1 MEQTLAERVQTAKA
15 SDAELDA
22 LLREYRPFIL
32 STVLANSPKAQEDYV
47 QAGML
52 AFAQAVRTFAPE
64 KGAFLSFAKL
74 LIARRVIDCIRRD
87 TAHPELAV
95 LDTGDA
101 ESRQLIDTVSQHT
114 YNLHSEQE
122 ARREEILLLTKE
134 LRAWSM
140 TFQDLSAST
149 PRHASTRKI
158 CKDAVRAL
166 LGDAAL
172 LASFRR
178 KKQVPVKA
186 LAKRLGIKPKALED
200 HRRYLVAA
208 VLVHSGDY
216 PFIRE
221 YIRLYDE
228 QVGGEEL

>member
-32 STVLANSPKAQEDYV
+32 STVLANSPKAQEDYL

-74 LIARRVIDCIRRD
+74 LISRRVIDCIRRD
-87 TAHPELAV
+87 TAHPEFAV

-101 ESRQLIDTVSQHT
+101 QSRQLIDTVSQHT
-114 YNLHSEQE
+114 CNLLSEQE
-122 ARREEILLLTKE
+122 ARREEILLLTRE
-134 LRAWSM
+134 LRVWSM
-140 TFQDLSAST
+140 NFQDLSAST

-158 CKDAVRAL
+158 CKAAVRAL

-172 LASFRR
+172 LASLRR

-186 LAKRLGIKPKALED
+186 LAKRLGIKPKVLED

-221 YIRLYDE
+221 YIRLDDE

>member
-1 MEQTLAERVQTAKA
+1 MEQTLADRVQTAKV

-32 STVLANSPKAQEDYV
+32 SAVLANSPKAQEDYV

-74 LIARRVIDCIRRD
+74 LISRRVIDCIRRD
-87 TAHPELAV
+87 TAHRELAV
-95 LDTGDA
+95 LDTDDEG
-101 ESRQLIDTVSQHT
+101 SKQLIDTASRHT
-114 YNLHSEQE
+114 CDLHSEQE
-122 ARREEILLLTKE
+122 ARREEILLLTEE
-134 LRAWSM
+134 LREWSM

-149 PRHASTRKI
+149 PRHVSTRKI

-172 LASFRR
+172 LETFRR
-178 KKQVPVKA
+178 KKQVPIRA
-186 LAKRLGIKPKALED
+186 LAKTLGVKPKVLED

-216 PFIRE
+216 PFVRE
-221 YIRLYDE
+221 YIRLDDE
-228 QVGGEEL
+228 QGGGEQQ